1 MALIICPECGHQV
14 SDKAETCPSCGIKI
28 AGNVV
33 PLQPQQPQYVQQAHQ
48 SVQPQQQ
55 AVQPLQEAAQQ
66 MGGSTPTPQPKKK
79 SYGTLIVSFLIALCI
94 VGVGFYFYSDK
105 QQEREMEDYEA
116 AMLSND
122 PMVMQNY
129 LLRYGDAPQEHKDSI
144 NARMMLLTQQD
155 NDWTNAVVTGTK
167 TALLDYIKSHPD
179 SPHSGEAMNK
189 IDSIDYAIA
198 SRANT
203 TEAYKKYL
211 EEHPDGK
218 YATNAQGFLDEK
230 KSTEVQPEE
239 LDIAKTACKHFLQA
253 INAHSESKLL
263 ATVTDYLG
271 SFLNR
276 TNASSSDVVNF
287 MNRLYKEDV
296 TNLNFHM
303 LDDFKAEKVKNN
315 DGEFNIKVQFGTE
328 LTIDRTDD
336 SKEKFAK
343 YIISAEVTPDGRIT
357 NLNMKKQSLQ

>member
-33 PLQPQQPQYVQQAHQ
+33 PQQPLQPQYVQQ
-48 SVQPQQQ
+48 PQM
-55 AVQPLQEAAQQ
+55 AQQ
-66 MGGSTPTPQPKKK
+66 PTVAQPVGGTQPMGAATPTPQPKKK
-79 SYGTLIVSFLIALCI
+79 SHTTLIVSFIIALLI
-94 VGVGFYFYSDK
+94 VGAGFYFYTDK

-144 NARMMLLTQQD
+144 NARMTLLTQQD

-167 TALLDYIKSHPD
+167 SALQEYLNSHPN
-179 SPHSGEAMNK
+179 SPHRGEAMNK

-203 TEAYKKYL
+203 PEAYKKYL

-218 YATNAQGFLDEK
+218 YATNAQGFIDEK

-239 LDIAKTACKHFLQA
+239 LDLAKTACKHFFQA

-263 ATVTDYLG
+263 TTVTDYLG

-296 TNLNFHM
+296 TNLNWHM

-315 DGEFNIKVQFGTE
+315 DGDYNLKVQFGAE
-328 LTIDRTDD
+328 LNIERTDD

-357 NLNMKKQSLQ
+357 NFNMKKQSLQ